1 MRTYEKIETVFNR
14 DIEGSKQLI
23 PGSFRNETVEFL
35 QHNEW
40 EFTEKVDGTNVR
52 VHWDGHKVEFAGRTE
67 RAELPKNLL
76 DALNEIFGTPEAE
89 ELCEQTFGEKEV
101 ILFGEG
107 YGGKIQGCGR
117 GYRKEEWFVLFDILI
132 GDNYQSREWVEKT
145 AQMFGVQ
152 AVPILFSG
160 SILDGVLFVCGHQKS
175 VIAENDIY
183 MEGIVGRPKVELKD
197 RCGNRVIVKI
207 KWNDFKDLADVY
219 LDAVESDD

>member
-1 MRTYEKIETVFNR
+1 MRTYEKIETIFNR
-14 DIEGSKQLI
+14 DAEGTKRLI
-23 PGSFRNETVEFL
+23 PGSFRNEVVEFL

-76 DALNEIFGTPEAE
+76 AALNEIFGTPEAE
-89 ELCEQTFGEKEV
+89 ELFEQTFGEKEV

-117 GYRKEEWFVLFDILI
+117 GYRKDEWFVLFDVLI

-145 AQMFGVQ
+145 AQMFGIN
-152 AVPILFSG
+152 AVPMLFTG
-160 SILDGVLFVCGHQKS
+160 TIYDGIKFVCKHPKS
-175 VIAENDIY
+175 VFAENDIY

-207 KWNDFKDLADVY
+207 KWNDFKDFKDFII
-219 LDAVESDD
+219 